1 MKIYR
6 LLRLKNSQVFTFQN
20 FWAPK
25 NWGHLV
31 NKCLPC
37 LRFKAALMLWTV
49 YIQKHMNIYAKDTR
63 VCVYVYFAKSKTK
76 LIYANL

>member
-1 MKIYR
+1 MIIYR

-37 LRFKAALMLWTV
+37 LWFKAALIMLWAV
-49 YIQKHMNIYAKDTR
+49 YIQKHMNTQKIRA
-63 VCVYVYFAKSKTK
+63 CVYMCILQSQKP
-76 LIYANL
+76 N